1 MKADFEVG
9 TLLICVANEQA
20 HLITNVRE
28 TNQAEYGRT
37 KVKRKEYEVFGSFP
51 GPRSRGYKERRWVC
65 DYDLRVKYYL
75 P

>member
-37 KVKRKEYEVFGSFP
+37 AIKRKEYEVFGRHYRHR
-51 GPRSRGYKERRWVC
+51 PRTKRWLL
-65 DYDLRVKYYL
+65 DTDLRVKYYR